1 MWMKLWNIFD
11 AFSCEISHVAGTRK
25 TWSKE
30 DHANSDQRSKQG
42 QVWRM
47 EWRSGALLDL
57 FGSFLFLILFNSVYI
72 GCQLCIFWMLHVL
85 SWYVLINMQVSVNP
99 NFHKQLQETAGEGD
113 EHPKPKNNHNFHQI
127 IALEDSTDK
136 MRQTCCIIL
145 SFKTTRCHS
154 WGIQKTQGGAVW
166 FSFPRCD
173 SRVFAARFW
182 SS

>member
-1 MWMKLWNIFD
+1 MNETLKHFWRLFLRDLARRRYEKNLKQRGP
-11 AFSCEISHVAGTRK
+11 CELG
-25 TWSKE
+25 SKIKARPGLT
-30 DHANSDQRSKQG
+30 HG
-42 QVWRM
+42 VT
-47 EWRSGALLDL
+47 EWRTFWIFLDL
-57 FGSFLFLILFNSVYI
+57 SCFWFCLILFTSAVNFAYF
-72 GCQLCIFWMLHVL
+72 GCSTYCLDM
-85 SWYVLINMQVSVNP
+85 SWSICRLVWIQTSTSSC
-99 NFHKQLQETAGEGD
+99 KKLQKKAMSIQNQ
-113 EHPKPKNNHNFHQI
+113 KNNHNFHQI